1 MSDQPGSDALTVRA
15 QAEQLLQRVMNT
27 QGLRLKYEREHDLLS
42 VWVGA
47 PVVADSVEV
56 EPGVCVRVSDDGRII
71 GVEVVDAGARLKRDA
86 TVLENPT
93 YAQSLLDKY
102 GAMALN
108 AR

>member
-1 MSDQPGSDALTVRA
+1 MRA
-15 QAEQLLQRVMNT
+15 WLGDHMNT

>member
-1 MSDQPGSDALTVRA
+1 
-15 QAEQLLQRVMNT
+15 
-27 QGLRLKYEREHDLLS
+27 
-42 VWVGA
+42 
-47 PVVADSVEV
+47 
-56 EPGVCVRVSDDGRII
+56 
-71 GVEVVDAGARLKRDA
+71 VEVVDAGARLKRDA